1 MKLSEE
7 HREAL
12 IRILWYVRHES
23 KEDYLKA
30 IYDEERY
37 GPGSWSHNDL
47 PIEEHPHLQ
56 AKKLLSLLEEKKNGR
71 NH

>member
-12 IRILWYVRHES
+12 IRILRYAMYEAE
-23 KEDYLKA
+23 EDYFKA
-30 IYDEERY
+30 IHDEERY
-37 GPGSWSHNDL
+37 GPGSWSGEEL

-56 AKKLLSLLEEKKNGR
+56 AKKLLSLLEEKK
-71 NH
+71 